1 VELAGVPIRTCPAF
15 TINIDFREFTTLPP
29 GYRTYEFHDNGDVT
43 GECHLLDGGPW
54 KRHKLPK
61 PAAAF
66 SRSAPVATPYKVSIT
81 RCST

>member
-15 TINIDFREFTTLPP
+15 TINLDFREFTTLPP

-43 GECHLLDGGPW
+43 ECHLLDGGPW

-61 PAAAF
+61 PAAAWLMGEIVWDEMQ
-66 SRSAPVATPYKVSIT
+66 SQIRRPD
-81 RCST
+81 